1 MNMMLSNLLEQPHA
15 PRDLSRTIGRLAV
28 RALYTELALYPKPG
42 LVSPIDNGAHDDMTM
57 ATFMRSLFS
66 LRSYFPQIATAGGSD
81 FGRLQK
87 LGIDAERRMMTV
99 TGGIN
104 THRGAIFNL
113 GLLSAGAGY
122 RISNNLPL
130 DANAICQTV
139 ADLWSADIIASEP
152 VDSNGSRALARHGG
166 DGARQ
171 QAAGGYAVLREVAL
185 PAFQDTLQREG
196 IRTAASL
203 QSFFAIMSVLNDTN
217 ILHRAGRDGLD
228 YVQREARNFLSSGG
242 VFAPDHMARATDLH
256 RAFCARRIS
265 PGGAADL
272 LSCTIFLHDLE
283 TLP

>member
-1 MNMMLSNLLEQPHA
+1 MNMMQPNLLQQPHA
-15 PRDLSRTIGRLAV
+15 PRDISRTIGRLAV

-66 LRSYFPQIATAGGSD
+66 LRSYFPQIATAGGRH
-81 FGRLQK
+81 FACLQK
-87 LGIDAERRMMTV
+87 LGIDAERRMMAA

-113 GLLSAGAGY
+113 GLLSAAAGY
-122 RISNNLPL
+122 RVSNNLPL
-130 DANAICQTV
+130 DANTICQTV
-139 ADLWSADIIASEP
+139 ADLWGADILASEP
-152 VDSNGSRALARHGG
+152 VDSNGSRALAKHGG

-171 QAAGGYAVLREVAL
+171 QAAGGYAVLRKMAL
-185 PAFQDTLQREG
+185 PAFRTALQNG
-196 IRTAASL
+196 GTRTAAAL

-228 YVQREARNFLSSGG
+228 YVQKEARDFLSSGG
-242 VFAPDHMARATDLH
+242 VFAPDHVARAIDLH
-256 RAFCARRIS
+256 RDFCARRIS

-272 LSCTIFLHDLE
+272 LSCAIFLHDLE
-283 TLP
+283 TLS